1 MFAEALL
8 EANEKDDEFN
18 KTGRA
23 EGDFWG
29 LPSCFKGT
37 SNVYSSILAVI
48 TRALGAH
55 IDLMADGQITTL
67 RRDMI

>member
-1 MFAEALL
+1 MFREALM
-8 EANEKDDEFN
+8 EADKKDDAFK

-37 SNVYSSILAVI
+37 SNISFSILAVVI
-48 TRALGAH
+48 RALGTD
-55 IDLMADGQITTL
+55 ID
-67 RRDMI
+67 

>member
-1 MFAEALL
+1 MFKEALM
-8 EANEKDDEFN
+8 EADKKDDEFK

-37 SNVYSSILAVI
+37 SNISLSTLAVKI
-48 TRALGAH
+48 RALRT
-55 IDLMADGQITTL
+55 DMDQLTDKQIITL
-67 RRDMI
+67 WRGTI